1 MADRQKR
8 TPNFNFRGSFFL
20 YEIFEF
26 LIKYDIFPLA
36 LVNGVM
42 HVQK

>member
-1 MADRQKR
+1 MANRQKE
-8 TPNFNFRGSFFL
+8 PLILILGVLFFL